1 MDWLP
6 DGWKPKLVA
15 VDIDGTLTDGNKVL
29 NLEAIEALRKLE
41 RAGIPVTLATGNVR
55 YQLHTDFGDSSD
67 FRGRCVVRMEE

>member
-41 RAGIPVTLATGNVR
+41 KAGIPVTLATGNVR
-55 YQLHTDFGDSSD
+55 LNYVRTLEIHRAFWTD
-67 FRGRCVVRMEE
+67 VL